1 MKRFTRRFNITRY
14 CIAKLIL
21 LAGMQITAFAGTAY
35 VQHNLVS
42 DIPGL
47 ADQTDPNL
55 VNPWGLAS
63 SSTSPLWVSN
73 NHSGTSTVYTGSGQP
88 FPAGNALTVQ
98 IPIPAAE
105 NPPSAPTG
113 QVFNA
118 TSEFMLAG
126 GQPA

>member
-1 MKRFTRRFNITRY
+1 MSSGSVSPNSEGSQFMNILRSFQRASDRRL
-14 CIAKLIL
+14 AQLIL
-21 LAGMQITAFAGTAY
+21 LAGVQVSAFAGAAY

-88 FPAGNALTVQ
+88 FPAGN
-98 IPIPAAE
+98 
-105 NPPSAPTG
+105 
-113 QVFNA
+113 
-118 TSEFMLAG
+118 
-126 GQPA
+126 